1 MKRFLSATQAL
12 LVGGL
17 LSAALSIQAATTLY
31 STGFEAN
38 EGFDPQFT
46 LAGQNA
52 WKSEGTGGNGLL
64 TEAFT
69 GYGQQ
74 AYIGRFAPTDRN
86 DLTSVWKPINYN
98 PVPAGVRIVKFSV
111 LLRFVPS
118 ASGGQDDFRWSIYNS
133 DGVRLFSLD
142 FETRSGIISYLL
154 QDATFRDTGW
164 TFDFLPDGV
173 YQLVVWMDFSRNHW
187 TAFLNDALLVHAQKI
202 AQQDSRLT
210 FGDADAVWSVRDINA
225 PGDNYMIFDEYIV
238 TAEDAEG
245 IPPVL
250 EPMALSTAGFSQV
263 RLLGQAG
270 VRYAIDVTSDFK
282 QWFSLGEDYL
292 GSATHD
298 LILEDTTAEGQPVS
312 FYSARV
318 VR

>member
-1 MKRFLSATQAL
+1 ML
-12 LVGGL
+12 
-17 LSAALSIQAATTLY
+17 AALCVLWAMGPARAATTLY
-31 STGFEAN
+31 STGFEAS

-46 LAGQNA
+46 LAGQGS
-52 WKSEGTGGNGLL
+52 WQVEGTGGNGLL
-64 TEAFT
+64 EEAFP

-74 AYIGRFAPTDRN
+74 AYIGFYPPTDQN
-86 DLTSVWKPINYN
+86 DFTSLWKPANYN

-111 LLRFVPS
+111 LLRFV
-118 ASGGQDDFRWSIYNS
+118 ASTQGGQDDFRWSIYNS
-133 DGVRLFSLD
+133 DGIRLFSLD

-154 QDATFRDTGW
+154 QDMVFRETGW
-164 TFDFLPDGV
+164 SFDFDPDGI
-173 YQLVVWMDFSRNHW
+173 YELAIWMDFSRNHW
-187 TAFLNDALLVHAQKI
+187 TAFLNDALLAHALPI
-202 AQQDSRLT
+202 TQQDSRLT
-210 FGDADAVWSVRDINA
+210 FGDADAVWAVRDLKA

-250 EPMALSTAGFSQV
+250 EPLALSEAGFPQV

-292 GSATHD
+292 GASTHD
-298 LILEDTTAEGQPVS
+298 LILEDTTAEGQPIS
-312 FYSARV
+312 FYSARI